1 MADLTITPGNVLKD
15 SSILPGNEDKS
26 RVSGEV
32 VDAGECFYIDTA
44 NNNVAKL
51 AENGGTELQA
61 TAYAMAVNSSEVAG
75 QTIDGVTEGL
85 VTIGTHGLAIGTPL
99 FVSANPGKIAPLADL
114 TLGTSKAK
122 LVGTIANTTQIYV
135 SLKAP
140 PPYPVD
146 P

>member
-15 SSILPGNEDKS
+15 ASILPGNEDKS

-32 VDAGECFYIDTA
+32 VDAGEIYYLNTA
-44 NNNVAKL
+44 SNSVATL

-122 LVGTIANTTQIYV
+122 LVGTIANTTQLYV